1 MKRRL
6 LLTATMC
13 GAATALL
20 APLGAGAAGP
30 PGYRVSAQQLQEA
43 LALRFPLRY
52 AVSGLLQLT
61 MEAPVLRFL
70 PEANRLGADLAVQ
83 ASGPALARTSSGEFD
98 VDFGLRYERSDQSIR
113 AHRLRVR
120 SLRVAGLPA
129 PYPELLDAFSQGLA
143 QQAFG
148 EVVLH
153 RLRPRDLALPNAMG
167 LEPDTIT
174 VTENGLVIGFT
185 AQPLR

>member
-1 MKRRL
+1 ML
-6 LLTATMC
+6 SAV
-13 GAATALL
+13 AALL
-20 APLGAGAAGP
+20 GPAGAGAADP
-30 PGYRVSAQQLQEA
+30 PGYKVSAEQLQQA
-43 LALRFPLRY
+43 LALRFPLRL

-61 MEAPVLRFL
+61 LQAPVLRFL
-70 PEANRLGADLAVQ
+70 PEVNRLGAGLAVL

-113 AHRLRVR
+113 ARQLRVR
-120 SLRVAGLPA
+120 SLRVSGLPA

-153 RLRPRDLALPNAMG
+153 RLRPEDLALPNVMG

-174 VTENGLVIGFT
+174 VTAQGLVIGF
-185 AQPLR
+185 AARPLR